1 MPSAPWRLS
10 RSRVVRLR
18 PVGQVRPARPTRP
31 VTLAKRP
38 AVQQGLAGPVQR
50 ASPVWETLRAF
61 VFLVLSGAC
70 TGISYSPNR
79 ADRTTRVAHGHEP
92 FHGFQHANAAAA
104 YLGSPGRIKLHVE
117 RRRRPALPFGVS
129 PPARQTTVWRTY
141 AFRPFSTRL
150 HEFAARIER
159 GTESGHS
166 LQTGG
171 HRPIKW
177 SASNGPRP
185 PGATPYQKN
194 PLMAGLVGVKRKINV
209 RTRARVTVSES
220 PCAMRL
226 CGMVAFLKARSWVFL
241 KARCNSQAGAPESTM

>member
-1 MPSAPWRLS
+1 MPAPQWVAVMPSAPWRLS
-10 RSRVVRLR
+10 RSRVVRWR
-18 PVGQVRPARPTRP
+18 PVGQAGDASEAAGGSAGCGAAR
-31 VTLAKRP
+31 A
-38 AVQQGLAGPVQR
+38 AGEPGVGN
-50 ASPVWETLRAF
+50 PPGF
-61 VFLVLSGAC
+61 CIFLVLSGAC
-70 TGISYSPNR
+70 TEISYSPNR

-104 YLGSPGRIKLHVE
+104 YLGSPGRIRLHVE
-117 RRRRPALPFGVS
+117 RRRRSALPFGV
-129 PPARQTTVWRTY
+129 PPSVRRTTVWRTF

-150 HEFAARIER
+150 YEFAARIER

-185 PGATPYQKN
+185 PSATPYQKN
-194 PLMAGLVGVKRKINV
+194 PLMAGLVGVKRKIKV

-226 CGMVAFLKARSWVFL
+226 CGVVAFLKARSWVFL
-241 KARCNSQAGAPESTM
+241 KARCN